1 VQASSSSS
9 SFVAAVSSLVV
20 PIDAAVFASR
30 KRDNPP
36 HLPRETMMAAQDK
49 VIISDDM
56 LVATFV
62 ELICKLDCTMAN
74 SNRDI
79 LVRDQYTN
87 VGRVRLAMQNAG
99 EWINYGRESKFP
111 DLFTRLAAQHLFSSP
126 SPPQQTGT
134 IQGNYLSP
142 NNCVCLCHPLNT

>member
-1 VQASSSSS
+1 
-9 SFVAAVSSLVV
+9 
-20 PIDAAVFASR
+20 
-30 KRDNPP
+30 
-36 HLPRETMMAAQDK
+36 MMAAQDK

-87 VGRVRLAMQNAG
+87 VGSETSDAECRWV
-99 EWINYGRESKFP
+99 
-111 DLFTRLAAQHLFSSP
+111 D
-126 SPPQQTGT
+126 
-134 IQGNYLSP
+134 
-142 NNCVCLCHPLNT
+142 